1 MEIHKGRGLSR
12 TGTTTPSSPCGHS
25 AQAPPP
31 PLPLPPS
38 SPPFSLLAAAA
49 MFLQY
54 YHNERGE
61 RVYTLKKT
69 SPAGSPT
76 FSAHPARF
84 SPDDRFSR
92 HRLVLKRRFGVLLTQ
107 QPRPLL

>member
-1 MEIHKGRGLSR
+1 MRRRPHFRFLFLL
-12 TGTTTPSSPCGHS
+12 
-25 AQAPPP
+25 PPP
-31 PLPLPPS
+31 SLPV
-38 SPPFSLLAAAA
+38 AAA
-49 MFLQY
+49 MFLQCY
-54 YHNERGE
+54 YNERGE
-61 RVYTLKKT
+61 RVYTLKKL
-69 SPAGSPT
+69 SPAGTPT

>member
-1 MEIHKGRGLSR
+1 MRSWAAWDYNSQPPLRPRAH
-12 TGTTTPSSPCGHS
+12 
-25 AQAPPP
+25 APPP

-38 SPPFSLLAAAA
+38 SSPPSLPAAA
-49 MFLQY
+49 MFLQCY
-54 YHNERGE
+54 YNERGE
-61 RVYTLKKT
+61 RVYTLKKL
-69 SPAGSPT
+69 SPAGTPT

>member
-1 MEIHKGRGLSR
+1 
-12 TGTTTPSSPCGHS
+12 
-25 AQAPPP
+25 
-31 PLPLPPS
+31 
-38 SPPFSLLAAAA
+38 
-49 MFLQY
+49 MFLQCY
-54 YHNERGE
+54 YNERGE
-61 RVYTLKKT
+61 RVYTLKVPGGTGRAPGGTGRDPGGLRGPFPASRPPLSPQKL
-69 SPAGSPT
+69 SPAGTPT